1 MEAAEIPTASKKMI
15 FIKWNM
21 DHFIHGRYELAILGP
36 KNNFLLVFD
45 NAINETSSHYV
56 RANVLRINVYFTLPF
71 FSIGHF
77 SIWNKVTTS
86 K

>member
-36 KNNFLLVFD
+36 FD

-56 RANVLRINVYFTLPF
+56 RANVLRMNVYFTLPF

-77 SIWNKVTTS
+77 SIWNKETTS

>member
-36 KNNFLLVFD
+36 ENN
-45 NAINETSSHYV
+45 
-56 RANVLRINVYFTLPF
+56 
-71 FSIGHF
+71 
-77 SIWNKVTTS
+77 
-86 K
+86 